1 MAPRRASE
9 IPPPRGLGVN
19 RQNAVPVHVQL
30 KEQLRHL
37 IGTGILKPGSQLPAV
52 RQLAGF
58 LRINRNT
65 AARALLELHREGYL
79 TTHPGRGTFI
89 TEHLPPADGPP
100 LKNLELIVEEAI
112 DRARSRGFSAE
123 TFLSTVRV
131 RSQMIE
137 SRPPIRPRILLV
149 ECNRPQL
156 TLFRRQLEAELSAVV
171 TPLLI
176 LNLRKRLSRS
186 AKWLTTYGV
195 VVTTLP
201 HVREVKTILSRTAIP
216 VVGILMEAS
225 IHALLRLTELPKG
238 TPVGLTCLTREGSQN
253 LLRSVQRAGL
263 TNLRPVQAPAD
274 DLKKLPHRLK
284 GVKAVLCSILAGE
297 TVRRAAPPGAEV
309 IVDDQALG
317 RGGIEL
323 LRELLTKPAQGGSS

>member
-9 IPPPRGLGVN
+9 IPPPAGLGVS
-19 RQNAVPVHVQL
+19 RQSAAPVHVQL

-37 IGTGILKPGSQLPAV
+37 IGTGVLKPGSQLPTV

-79 TTHPGRGTFI
+79 ITHPGRGTFT
-89 TEHLPPADGPP
+89 TENLPLADGPP
-100 LKNLELIVEEAI
+100 LKALDLIVEEAL

-123 TFLSTVRV
+123 AFLSTVRV
-131 RSQMIE
+131 RTQMSE
-137 SRPPIRPRILLV
+137 GRPPIRPRILLV

-176 LNLRKRLSRS
+176 LDLRERLSRS
-186 AKWLTTYGV
+186 SKWLASFRAA
-195 VVTTLP
+195 VTTLP

-216 VVGILMEAS
+216 VVGLLMEAS

-253 LLRSVQRAGL
+253 LFRSVQRAGL

-274 DLKKLPHRLK
+274 DPKKLPHRLK

-297 TVRRAAPPGAEV
+297 AVRRAAPPGAEV

-317 RGGIEL
+317 RGGIEFLRGL
-323 LRELLTKPAQGGSS
+323 LARPVQ